1 METWSR
7 LDGFAN
13 GDIASFKGSVL
24 TFSLSLESFLSPFT
38 RTILRLLTFEA
49 YNRVSAL
56 FMIPFTLIGIYS
68 ST

>member
-7 LDGFAN
+7 FDGFAN

-38 RTILRLLTFEA
+38 RTILRLPTFEA

-56 FMIPFTLIGIYS
+56 FMTPFTPIGIDS

>member
-7 LDGFAN
+7 FDGFAN

-38 RTILRLLTFEA
+38 RTILRLPTFEA
-49 YNRVSAL
+49 YN
-56 FMIPFTLIGIYS
+56 
-68 ST
+68 